1 MAWRFD
7 AATDVVSSP
16 GYTGTVAT
24 FLFWVSRVA
33 DRNSGTNPMVLHA
46 SALGAGTVVGGLG
59 SDGSGDVLTLFDS
72 AFTNS
77 TGPTMVNGTWLA
89 IGIVINGTTWD
100 WYYGTDPAALT
111 HIGPLTR
118 ATTTS
123 PGSFTL
129 SDATSWLSGDMANLK
144 VFTRAL
150 SAAEVAAE
158 LATYNQVSATNL
170 VIRHNLVTS
179 SMTPAT
185 GSAFTAGS
193 TAIAVV
199 SGPPALDSITGA
211 LAVTLQKP
219 TSAIPGTVT
228 DQGALA
234 VTLQK
239 PVGGITGTVPDNGQ
253 LAVTLQKPIAALVG
267 TVVDRGTLAVTL
279 QKPTA
284 TIIGTHPAV
293 GALGVTL
300 QKPRMLVHDALPV
313 LNLPLR
319 AGDPVLAPYWGA
331 GQPIPA

>member
-16 GYTGTVAT
+16 GYTGNVAT

-46 SALGAGTVVGGLG
+46 GTLGSGTVVGGLG

-77 TGPTMVNGTWLA
+77 TGPTMVNGTWLC
-89 IGIVINGTTWD
+89 IGIVMNGTTWD
-100 WYYGTDPAALT
+100 WYYGTDPSSLT

-118 ATTTS
+118 AATTT

-129 SDATSWLSGDMANLK
+129 SDATSWLSGDLANLK

-158 LATYNQVSATNL
+158 LATYSQVSATNL

-193 TAIAVV
+193 TGITVV
-199 SGPPALDSITGA
+199 SGPPALDAITGA

-219 TSAIPGTVT
+219 TAAIPGTVT
-228 DQGALA
+228 VQGTLA
-234 VTLQK
+234 ATLQK
-239 PVGGITGTVPDNGQ
+239 PIGGLVGTVPDNGQ
-253 LAVTLQKPIAALVG
+253 LSVTLQKPVAALVG

-284 TIIGTHPAV
+284 TITGTHPAV
-293 GALGVTL
+293 GLLAVTL
-300 QKPRMLVHDALPV
+300 RKPRMLVHDALPV
-313 LNLPLR
+313 LVLPLR
-319 AGDPVLAPYWGA
+319 AGEPVLAPYLHA
-331 GQPIPA
+331 GEPVLG